1 MYVNSV
7 AQARFGAAVRNCRLS
22 RSRARRSAWQGRSRG
37 SCATHQP
44 AYCVFET
51 SGKPLRASSLLRA
64 AIVIATRHRC
74 SSGTCR
80 GVIMRSIT
88 SYRDRVM
95 DRHSALLILAS
106 GNHGGAL
113 VFTIGVGV
121 VLLIA
126 IYMFAKGRR

>member
-1 MYVNSV
+1 
-7 AQARFGAAVRNCRLS
+7 
-22 RSRARRSAWQGRSRG
+22 
-37 SCATHQP
+37 
-44 AYCVFET
+44 
-51 SGKPLRASSLLRA
+51 
-64 AIVIATRHRC
+64 
-74 SSGTCR
+74 
-80 GVIMRSIT
+80 MRSIT